1 MKQRRKLKNLFE
13 ILLVIGIILLIPLF
27 FAIRSQAAQGVKA
40 TPIATLPGTSVEDT
54 AVPPTAIPPTPT
66 DLGQAAVA
74 RGKQPPACTFP
85 LAQTTTAES
94 KPEKYTF
101 SEPQVVLTD
110 ERQPDII
117 EWLPDNQNVLIM
129 PSQFIDLNMNG
140 YRQTIELFNPE
151 TKEIHIHATRRNVD
165 QAPPAWNSALNA
177 IVYVDMNV
185 LKGSTGSNFKFTR
198 QLRISYGNPDDTQ
211 LLADDLPQ
219 YGMAVKPDGS
229 QIAYFT
235 AKQLVKLGTS
245 LNAIASVAFDRK
257 ALDFKR
263 KNPNAVDAVDYK
275 IAWRP
280 NSSQIFVYNWASD
293 NLGYTYIMDTN
304 SGQLCNLDLGG
315 WAEMARWS
323 PNGRYLAIVRA
334 QGSVP
339 IKSADV
345 VVLDTTTGA
354 SYILDAVASDIAGRH
369 FAQDIEWAP
378 DNHHLLF
385 TIRTTYS
392 QVTYTYDG
400 LLYLGDFIS
409 GQVERILPAYQFNVG
424 AGRTN
429 LAWSPDGS
437 KLLMNCPT
445 TEGIKQVC
453 LISIRADGK

>member
-1 MKQRRKLKNLFE
+1 MNKTSKVKGALEVLV
-13 ILLVIGIILLIPLF
+13 VIGLILVIPLF
-27 FAIRSQAAQGVKA
+27 FAIKTTAEMQEAKN
-40 TPIATLPGTSVEDT
+40 TPMPLT
-54 AVPPTAIPPTPT
+54 PTAMATFESN
-66 DLGQAAVA
+66 AVTTA
-74 RGKQPPACTFP
+74 KQPPQCTFP
-85 LAQTTTAES
+85 LAQTTAAES
-94 KPEKYTF
+94 VSETYTF

-129 PSQFIDLNMNG
+129 PSQFIDLGMNG

-151 TKEIHIHATRRNVD
+151 TKEIQIYATRRSVD
-165 QAPPAWNSALNA
+165 KAPPAWNSALNA
-177 IVYVDMNV
+177 IVYSDMNV
-185 LKGSTGSNFKFTR
+185 LKGSTVTNFKFTR

-219 YGMAVKPDGS
+219 YGVVVKPDGS

-235 AKQLVKLGTS
+235 AKQLVKLDTS
-245 LNAIASVAFDRK
+245 LNAVASVSFDRK

-263 KNPNAVDAVDYK
+263 KNPNAVHAVNYK

-280 NSSQIFVYNWASD
+280 NSSQIFVYNWAGD

-304 SGQLCNLDLGG
+304 SGQICNLDFGG

-323 PNGRYLAIVRA
+323 PNGRYLSIVRA
-334 QGSVP
+334 QGSGPAMSV
-339 IKSADV
+339 DV
-345 VVLDTTTGA
+345 VVLDTTTGEF
-354 SYILDAVASDIAGRH
+354 YMLDAVASDIEGRH
-369 FAQDIEWAP
+369 LAQDIEWAP

-385 TIRTTYS
+385 TIGTTQS

-409 GQVERILPAYQFNVG
+409 GQVERILPTYQFNVG
-424 AGRTN
+424 AGTIN

-437 KLLMNCPT
+437 KLLINCPT
-445 TEGIKQVC
+445 TEGLKQVC
-453 LISIRADGK
+453 LISVQTSGEQGANP